1 MQKRQLIVL
10 VVFCICIVT
19 VSFGQRK
26 TYQIKNGFGIYGGI
40 TQYDIITDNFTTKK
54 GNGWQA
60 GASATV
66 DIPHKWYNVSYTI
79 QLSENNIGILAQRN
93 LSNQSEFVEYKI
105 FTAQVALMMH
115 VKLIQSFLTIDV
127 GPMIQYNSDL
137 ELKNDE
143 YEDFNIVQ
151 SNIAVFYDWENNTAN
166 VPISNPLK
174 VGSFKDIS
182 NFNINGAIG
191 VSAGYAFFRLKAQ
204 YIYGFTN
211 ILNKLNEQDL
221 NPGSNNNKFKGNQS
235 MFAFTAM
242 ITF

>member
-1 MQKRQLIVL
+1 MQKRQLILL
-10 VVFCICIVT
+10 VAICIGFVT
-19 VSFGQRK
+19 VSFGQHK
-26 TYQIKNGFGIYGGI
+26 TYRIQNGFGIYGGI

-54 GNGWQA
+54 DNGWQA

-79 QLSENNIGILAQRN
+79 QLSENHVGIAARPLPIS
-93 LSNQSEFVEYKI
+93 LSEEFVDYKI
-105 FTAQVALMMH
+105 FTAQIALLMH

-127 GPMIQYNSDL
+127 GPMIQYNGDM
-137 ELKNDE
+137 EMKDKA
-143 YEDFNIVQ
+143 YENYIIN
-151 SNIAVFYDWENNTAN
+151 SYDNLLA
-166 VPISNPLK
+166 
-174 VGSFKDIS
+174 KDIKDIT
-182 NFNINGAIG
+182 NFNVDGAIG

-211 ILNKLNEQDL
+211 MLNKLNDSNLDL
-221 NPGSNNNKFKGNQS
+221 TGNDKKIKGNQS

>member
-1 MQKRQLIVL
+1 MITNLSYICHNLTRTIMQKRQLILL
-10 VVFCICIVT
+10 VALSICFVT
-19 VSFGQRK
+19 VTFSQHG
-26 TYQIKNGFGIYGGI
+26 TYRIQNGFGIYGGI

-79 QLSENNIGILAQRN
+79 QLSENNVGIATKPIALN
-93 LSNQSEFVEYKI
+93 PLEEFVDYKI

-115 VKLIQSFLTIDV
+115 VKLVQSFLTIDV
-127 GPMIQYNSDL
+127 GPMIQYNSDM
-137 ELKNDE
+137 EMKDKA
-143 YEDFNIVQ
+143 YENYVI
-151 SNIAVFYDWENNTAN
+151 SSYDNLLAKD
-166 VPISNPLK
+166 V
-174 VGSFKDIS
+174 KDIT
-182 NFNINGAIG
+182 NFNINGAVG

-211 ILNKLNEQDL
+211 MLNKLNDSNLDL
-221 NPGSNNNKFKGNQS
+221 TGNDKKIKGNQS
-235 MFAFTAM
+235 MLAFTAM

>member
-10 VVFCICIVT
+10 VAFCICIVT

-54 GNGWQA
+54 DNGWQA

-79 QLSENNIGILAQRN
+79 QLSENNIGILAQPN

-127 GPMIQYNSDL
+127 GPMIQYNSDMEIKDKANENYIISTYDNL
-137 ELKNDE
+137 LAKDLND
-143 YEDFNIVQ
+143 I
-151 SNIAVFYDWENNTAN
+151 T
-166 VPISNPLK
+166 
-174 VGSFKDIS
+174 

-191 VSAGYAFFRLKAQ
+191 ASAGFGFFRLKAQ

-211 ILNKLNEQDL
+211 MLNKLNDSNIDL
-221 NPGSNNNKFKGNQS
+221 TGNDKKIKGNQS